1 MVWCLQQARSR
12 YSLILLALFGIL
24 ESVSESLDLEQGQGS
39 IDCPH
44 TLTVHWNSISAR
56 PPYVENSTGDFDGL
70 LPSNVFGFFMLFH
83 AIHLKSFVFSFLIY
97 VRMFCLLKALFRA
110 PFNVFII

>member
-1 MVWCLQQARSR
+1 MIAEYLHNSWQLNMVWCLRQARSR

-83 AIHLKSFVFSFLIY
+83 AIHLK
-97 VRMFCLLKALFRA
+97 RPCA
-110 PFNVFII
+110 